1 MVLACAVVAGI
12 VVWCWRQNKAVAPE
26 DWEGGHRRR
35 PGAFCLKSTWVK
47 LLTLWYNIILCWV
60 CKVWLGLAMA
70 AGALSGLDDTGWW
83 CGGSWNMQ
91 RPPTGSLLK
100 AFTLAYVHSQ
110 IWLYMWNCI
119 FFVDFCVRL
128 SESTFMN
135 PCSGQPFSLHVSSRL
150 NQRILFELWQTRRLE
165 TRDHHNHRLAE
176 RLQKGFHQP
185 SFLTIKCLSLCRWRP
200 KMQTLQQSR
209 TRKWWSKRCSSVR
222 GGSKDSTVT
231 NLGVCSLEL
240 K

>member
-1 MVLACAVVAGI
+1 MCRNYDKLVSRSCEYFPAIL
-12 VVWCWRQNKAVAPE
+12 QNGVNRNKV
-26 DWEGGHRRR
+26 GLTCVQLLRGL
-35 PGAFCLKSTWVK
+35 CKNQK
-47 LLTLWYNIILCWV
+47 LRECQTQLYGWWFPLMIASISIIILV
-60 CKVWLGLAMA
+60 
-70 AGALSGLDDTGWW
+70 
-83 CGGSWNMQ
+83 Q

-150 NQRILFELWQTRRLE
+150 NQRILFELWQTHRLE

-209 TRKWWSKRCSSVR
+209 TRKWWSKRCSADFKTEQKLTVR
-222 GGSKDSTVT
+222 GYFFAYTWRCKAVSF
-231 NLGVCSLEL
+231 CSR